1 MRVRELAEWLGATFE
16 GDGDAELSGAA
27 ALDMAAP
34 SDLSFA
40 AGRKATE
47 AAAATNAGCLIVPLD
62 WPSPSPKTVIRVKE
76 PRTAFARAMSRFY
89 PTTELTPGIHPSAVI
104 GKDVQI
110 GAMSFVGPNAAIGDG
125 SRLGVSVSIGAGCS
139 IGKRVVLGEGCVLH
153 ANVTV
158 YDNVSCQ
165 HRLVTEHLGI
175 SRLRL
180 VVGFSMGGQQAFHWG
195 ALFSDMVDAIAP
207 ICGSAWTSPHNFVF
221 LDGVKA
227 ALRADAAFKNGW
239 YDAPPET
246 GIRAFGRVY
255 AGWVYSQDFYRD
267 REHTKL
273 GLQSVEDVMRAS
285 EARYLQRDANDLLT
299 MLWTWQH
306 ADISAHPAFAHD
318 FAGALRRISCRAV
331 VMPSATDLY
340 FRVRDNE
347 IEVAGM
353 LNAELRVIPST
364 WGHAAGRGL
373 NPEDNVFIDAGLR
386 AALS

>member
-1 MRVRELAEWLGATFE
+1 MSFDSIFEL
-16 GDGDAELSGAA
+16 GD
-27 ALDMAAP
+27 
-34 SDLSFA
+34 
-40 AGRKATE
+40 
-47 AAAATNAGCLIVPLD
+47 VPLQ
-62 WPSPSPKTVIRVKE
+62 SGVT
-76 PRTAFARAMSRFY
+76 
-89 PTTELTPGIHPSAVI
+89 L
-104 GKDVQI
+104 
-110 GAMSFVGPNAAIGDG
+110 PNA
-125 SRLGVSVSIGAGCS
+125 RLVYRTHGKLNAARDNAVLFPTFYAGQHSDNEAMIGAGRALDPATYFIIVPNMFGNGLS
-139 IGKRVVLGEGCVLH
+139 SSPSNTPAPH
-153 ANVTV
+153 AKAAFPSVTL
-158 YDNVSCQ
+158 YDNVGCQ
-165 HRLVTEHLGI
+165 HRLVADHLGI

-180 VVGFSMGGQQAFHWG
+180 VVGFSMGAQQAFHWG

-207 ICGSAWTSPHNFVF
+207 ICGSARTSPHNFVF

-227 ALRADAAFKNGW
+227 ALRADAAFRDGW
-239 YDAPPET
+239 YEAPPEK

-306 ADISAHPAFAHD
+306 SDISAHPAFAHD
-318 FAGALRRISCRAV
+318 FAAALRRISCRAV

-353 LNAELRVIPST
+353 PNAELRVIPST

-373 NPEDNVFIDAGLR
+373 NPEDNAFIDAGLR
-386 AALS
+386 AALL